1 MMVAGYELGPLLRV
15 GPAGSVHRGKDRR
28 GAAVTVQLVP
38 VGADRRAMQWVR
50 EWAGTLTGLGH
61 PGVLAPREV
70 VAWASGVMAVFDGPP
85 RKTLA
90 ATLAGR
96 GRLPALVV
104 ATGGASAADALE
116 ALHGIGLVHGDL
128 TPASILTGAAGP
140 PVLADAG
147 LSLWLADP
155 DRWGGVVVGTAGYLD
170 PEVAA
175 GAAPGPASDIY
186 ALGAVCWEALVGYP
200 PYGGTGALA
209 TLRAAERGRLPRL
222 ASLGSDVPTALA
234 TVVSAALARRAADR
248 PGSAAELAAELL
260 GAGTPRRATGTLGA
274 TTGSAP
280 RRAPALLVTAAP
292 APAGPSLTGPDGPA
306 PAAPD
311 DPPLTGAGHTAPAT
325 WTAGL
330 GPRPLRTGRSPFPVP
345 GPPDEDHPYRPER
358 VPRRRA
364 LRRRPVTLV
373 AGAGVAL
380 VAALGGIA
388 QLGGGPASPGRGPAV
403 ALRRSAATSG
413 ETGPRLASTPPPPP
427 PQPHRPSPAGPIA
440 RRPAPRCG
448 PVPAP
453 APAEQLEVDVAGR
466 GCARLT
472 WAGGVLTVD
481 QGPAFGQERFSLGQ
495 PGDELLVGRWGCG
508 SQTVALYRPATG
520 QVFTWAGWAAPG
532 RPLAAATAVATGV
545 VGGDPVGVPTGRG
558 RCARVVVLPAGGPTG
573 SNAVHGSP

>member
-1 MMVAGYELGPLLRV
+1 MGRSAVVMVAGYELGPLLRV

-28 GAAVTVQLVP
+28 GAVVTVQLVP
-38 VGADRRAMQWVR
+38 VGADRRAMQWMR
-50 EWAGTLTGLGH
+50 EWAGTLAGLGH

-85 RKTLA
+85 RTTLA
-90 ATLAGR
+90 AMLAGR
-96 GRLPALVV
+96 GRLPTLVV
-104 ATGGASAADALE
+104 ATGGASAADALA

-186 ALGAVCWEALVGYP
+186 ALGAVCWEALVGSP

-222 ASLGSDVPTALA
+222 ASLGSEVPTALA

-280 RRAPALLVTAAP
+280 RRAPALLVTAGP
-292 APAGPSLTGPDGPA
+292 VPAGTAG
-306 PAAPD
+306 
-311 DPPLTGAGHTAPAT
+311 PPLADDGQAAPAT
-325 WTAGL
+325 WTAGP

-345 GPPDEDHPYRPER
+345 GPPDEDPYRPER

-364 LRRRPVTLV
+364 LRRRALRRRPLTLV

-388 QLGGGPASPGRGPAV
+388 QLGGGSASPGRGPAV

-413 ETGPRLASTPPPPP
+413 EAGPRPTPPPPP
-427 PQPHRPSPAGPIA
+427 PHRPSAGPIA
-440 RRPAPRCG
+440 RRLASPCG

-508 SQTVALYRPATG
+508 AQTVALYRPATG

-573 SNAVHGSP
+573 SHAVHGSP